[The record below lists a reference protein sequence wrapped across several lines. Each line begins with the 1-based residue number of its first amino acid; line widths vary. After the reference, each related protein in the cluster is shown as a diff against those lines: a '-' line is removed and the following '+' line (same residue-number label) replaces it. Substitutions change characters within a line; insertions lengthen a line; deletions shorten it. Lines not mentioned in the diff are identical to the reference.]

1 MTCGSVALTAFRS
14 FIRLGKPLS
23 DFILL
28 RVKEPRAM
36 TDKQLSLQSLSS
48 SYHTRSISFCF
59 HRDTF
64 RVGYSSDPA
73 SVRVLE
79 QQNQQPYR
87 MIS

>member
-1 MTCGSVALTAFRS
+1 MTRDSVELTAFRS

-48 SYHTRSISFCF
+48 TYHTRF
-59 HRDTF
+59 H
-64 RVGYSSDPA
+64 
-73 SVRVLE
+73 
-79 QQNQQPYR
+79 
-87 MIS
+87 

>member
-1 MTCGSVALTAFRS
+1 MTCDSVELTAFRS

-36 TDKQLSLQSLSS
+36 TDKQLSSSLSPQLT
-48 SYHTRSISFCF
+48 TRVSISFCF
-59 HRDTF
+59 HRDTS

>member
-1 MTCGSVALTAFRS
+1 MTCDSVELTAFRS

-28 RVKEPRAM
+28 RVKEPR
-36 TDKQLSLQSLSS
+36 
-48 SYHTRSISFCF
+48 
-59 HRDTF
+59 RDTF